1 MEELKGGK
9 GSVVSFAVRPV
20 LLHMVL
26 SILSGVISGYA
37 LPACICHGAEGLA
50 LGVGGLTSIFALVG
64 ALTGIGDSTVKR
76 IWSSTTEGDSGI
88 QIEMPDD
95 SVKGW
100 GSTNFDSESRR
111 SLSRAHLYHL
121 MKYLDWRNETYG
133 RASPWTTLT
142 WTGTPRPLLTSSWL
156 MGCTATTRAGRSS
169 GGEVR
174 PFLWGLGGVC

>member
-1 MEELKGGK
+1 MAAFRKKTSGWMQELKGGK
-9 GSVVSFAVRPV
+9 GSVVSFAVRSV

-37 LPACICHGAEGLA
+37 LPACICYGAEGLT

-111 SLSRAHLYHL
+111 FLSRSSV
-121 MKYLDWRNETYG
+121 TP
-133 RASPWTTLT
+133 PW
-142 WTGTPRPLLTSSWL
+142 SSS
-156 MGCTATTRAGRSS
+156 RRSS
-169 GGEVR
+169 PRRWR
-174 PFLWGLGGVC
+174 PRLRPCSWP

>member
-1 MEELKGGK
+1 MAAFRKKTSGWMQELKGGK
-9 GSVVSFAVRPV
+9 GSVVSFAVRSV

-37 LPACICHGAEGLA
+37 LPACICYGAEGLT

-111 SLSRAHLYHL
+111 SLSRSSV
-121 MKYLDWRNETYG
+121 TP
-133 RASPWTTLT
+133 PW
-142 WTGTPRPLLTSSWL
+142 SSS
-156 MGCTATTRAGRSS
+156 RRSS
-169 GGEVR
+169 PRRWR
-174 PFLWGLGGVC
+174 PRSRPCSWP

>member
-1 MEELKGGK
+1 
-9 GSVVSFAVRPV
+9 
-20 LLHMVL
+20 MVL

-37 LPACICHGAEGLA
+37 LPACICYGAEGLT

-111 SLSRAHLYHL
+111 SLSRSSVTPPWSSSRRSRS
-121 MKYLDWRNETYG
+121 WR
-133 RASPWTTLT
+133 
-142 WTGTPRPLLTSSWL
+142 PRLRPCSW
-156 MGCTATTRAGRSS
+156 
-169 GGEVR
+169 
-174 PFLWGLGGVC
+174 P